1 MINSPICEAVGI
13 KYPIFQ
19 GGMAWIADGKLAAAV
34 SNAGGLGI
42 ISAMNADSD
51 YLREQIKIA
60 KGATDKPFGVN
71 IMLQSPFAEEVAKVV
86 AEEKVPVVT
95 TGAGSP
101 AKFMEMWINAGVK
114 VIPVIA
120 SVSMAKKMEK
130 CGAVAVVAEGQ
141 ESGGHIGE
149 LTTMAIVPQVVDAVG
164 IPVIAAGGIG
174 DGRGVAAAFMLGAS
188 GVQLGTRFLVAKEC
202 GVHQNYKDAVIKAN
216 DISTATTGR
225 RFGGNTCRGIKNAFT
240 RNFIREE
247 YDPEATPESI
257 ANLGVGA
264 LRKAAVEGDVKNGS
278 VLAGQISG
286 LITKEQTAE
295 EIVTEIFA
303 EAEELLRGASKWV
316 K

>member
-34 SNAGGLGI
+34 SEAGGLGI
-42 ISAMNADSD
+42 ISAMNADSN
-51 YLREQIKIA
+51 YLREQISIA
-60 KGATDKPFGVN
+60 KAATDKPFGVN
-71 IMLQSPFAEEVAKVV
+71 IMLQSPHADEVAQVV

-101 AKFMEMWINAGVK
+101 SKYMEMWIAAGIK

-120 SVSMAKKMEK
+120 SVAMAKKMEK
-130 CGAVAVVAEGQ
+130 CGATAVVAEGQ

-149 LTTMAIVPQVVDAVG
+149 LTTMAIVPQVVDAVN
-164 IPVIAAGGIG
+164 IPVIAAGGIA

-202 GVHQNYKDAVIKAN
+202 GVHQNYKDAVLKAN
-216 DISTATTGR
+216 DISTVTTGR
-225 RFGGNTCRGIKNAFT
+225 RFGGNTCRSIKNSFT
-240 RNFIREE
+240 RNFIKSE
-247 YDPEATPESI
+247 YAPDATPESV

-264 LRKAAVEGDVKNGS
+264 LRMAAVEGDAKNGCL
-278 VLAGQISG
+278 LAGQISG
-286 LITKEQTAE
+286 LVNKEQTAA
-295 EIVTEIFA
+295 EIVTEIFD
-303 EAEELLRGASKWV
+303 EAEKLLGGAAKWV

>member
-34 SNAGGLGI
+34 SEAGGLGI
-42 ISAMNADSD
+42 ISAMNAGSD

-60 KGATDKPFGVN
+60 KAATDKPFGVN
-71 IMLQSPFAEEVAKVV
+71 IMLQSPHADEVAQVV
-86 AEEKVPVVT
+86 AEEKVSVVT

-101 AKFMEMWINAGVK
+101 SKYMEMWIAAGIK

-120 SVSMAKKMEK
+120 SVAMAKKMEK
-130 CGAVAVVAEGQ
+130 CGATAVVAEGQ

-149 LTTMAIVPQVVDAVG
+149 LTTMAIVPQVVDAVN
-164 IPVIAAGGIG
+164 IPVIAAGGIA
-174 DGRGVAAAFMLGAS
+174 DGRGVAAAFMLGAC

-202 GVHQNYKDAVIKAN
+202 GVHQNYKNAVLKAN

-225 RFGGNTCRGIKNAFT
+225 RFGGNTCRGIKNTFT
-240 RNFIREE
+240 RNFIKAE
-247 YDPEATPESI
+247 YEPDATAESV

-264 LRKAAVEGDVKNGS
+264 LRAAAVDGDVKNGS

-286 LITKEQTAE
+286 LVNKEQTAA
-295 EIVTEIFA
+295 EIVTEIFE
-303 EAEELLRGASKWV
+303 EAEKLLGGAAQWV